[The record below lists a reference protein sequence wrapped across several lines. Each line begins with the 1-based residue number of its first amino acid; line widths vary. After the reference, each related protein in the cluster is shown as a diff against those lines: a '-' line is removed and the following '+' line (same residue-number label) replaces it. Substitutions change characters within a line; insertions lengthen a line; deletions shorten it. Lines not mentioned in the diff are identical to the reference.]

1 MFHPHDDE
9 NIEQVEANGW
19 DNEQVCCGDIRC
31 VVAQKG
37 EPSLRGWP
45 TAFDHVLGDAGLSD
59 LKSELEQFAM
69 DARRAP
75 QRIVYA
81 HPPNQRPQVGIDR
94 RSATQ
99 GAGFPSP
106 VPTETSAVPAHDGLR
121 PNKGDR
127 PQDRWKPPIQ
137 LD

>member
-9 NIEQVEANGW
+9 NIEQVDANSW

-37 EPSLRGWP
+37 EPSLRGRP

-75 QRIVYA
+75 PENFVRVDLVA
-81 HPPNQRPQVGIDR
+81 ESPTVSDR
-94 RSATQ
+94 
-99 GAGFPSP
+99 
-106 VPTETSAVPAHDGLR
+106 
-121 PNKGDR
+121 
-127 PQDRWKPPIQ
+127 
-137 LD
+137 